1 MKNILLTGG
10 LGYIGSYFVDNYS
23 DTFNIKIIDTNYFQN
38 KYKENSLFDSTVEK
52 DIREIL
58 SKDIGN
64 ADYIIHMG
72 ELSNDPLGDLN
83 KNLTKSINHLGTKK
97 LLELANNSGVK
108 KFIYMSSASVYGF
121 SEQIMREDSKVSPLT
136 EYSKA
141 KVENEKYILNN
152 NFSFEAIILRN
163 STAFGF
169 SSNLRL
175 DLVVND
181 LTYGAFKNKKINLLS
196 DGTPKRPIVHIADI
210 CRVIE
215 MVLGDIRDLD
225 KEIFNVG
232 DDKMNFSI
240 REIAEKVGECL
251 NLENISFG
259 KHDADQRSYELN
271 FEKLKSYFPSFKI
284 QFDLEQGIND
294 LIKNFENYELTGNE
308 KRIQILN
315 KLIDEKRIDDNL
327 FWK

>member
-10 LGYIGSYFVDNYS
+10 LGYIGTYFVDNYS
-23 DTFNIKIIDTNYFQN
+23 NNFNIKIIDTNYFQH
-38 KYKENSLFDSTVEK
+38 KYGENSFYNSTIEK

-58 SKDIGN
+58 TKDIAN

-83 KNLTKSINHLGTKK
+83 KDLTKSINHLGTKK
-97 LLELANNSGVK
+97 LLDLANNSGVK

-121 SEQIMREDSKVSPLT
+121 SEKIMKETSKVSPLT

-141 KVENEKYILNN
+141 KVENEKYILDN
-152 NFSFEAIILRN
+152 NFSFETVILRN

-215 MVLGDIRDLD
+215 MVLVDTRNLN

-240 REIAEKVGECL
+240 KEIAEKVGECL
-251 NLENISFG
+251 NLDDISFG
-259 KHDADQRSYELN
+259 KHDADQRSYVLN
-271 FEKLKSYFPSFKI
+271 FEKLKSYFPNFNI
-284 QFDLEQGIND
+284 QFDLEKGIKD

-315 KLIDEKRIDDNL
+315 KLIDEKRIDNNL